1 MLHDLKTSDDVFEEW
16 EKAINAYYKN
26 LEAYTIAEV
35 NYNSVLQQ
43 QIYLAKDL
51 VGSTLAKDY
60 AKGTKEVC
68 DVLKKLGEADRKIK
82 AGKEKLEFLREIN
95 IDRRLKEKATGA
107 ITN

>member
-1 MLHDLKTSDDVFEEW
+1 MLHDLKTSDDVFDAW

-26 LEAYTIAEV
+26 LDDYTKAEV
-35 NYNSVLQQ
+35 NYDSILQQ

-60 AKGTKEVC
+60 AKGTPEVGSA
-68 DVLKKLGEADRKIK
+68 LKKLGEADRKIK
-82 AGKEKLEFLREIN
+82 AGKEKLEFLRELN
-95 IDRRLKEKATGA
+95 IDRRLKEKAAGA